1 MSEDESYEAELSRRS
16 ALKAIGGLAA
26 VPAVGSTL
34 VRADDGV
41 EELSD
46 EEKKRAKAL
55 IRRIEN
61 SPNPDKQ
68 IEQLTEEQR
77 ELLARA
83 TAINELSVEQQRSEG
98 ADVGTMASGCK
109 KVHTK
114 VVGKSYLGKQWTYH
128 LETEWCYDGS
138 EITGDPYNRRWGELH
153 TSFWSFKG
161 HIDKTERGGQ
171 GEYSYEFWTQG
182 EFQSSFAGTQ
192 TDAAYPW
199 IEHDVYADGSYDSD
213 GDFGDM

>member
-1 MSEDESYEAELSRRS
+1 MPEEEKPNTNFTRRN
-16 ALKAIGGLAA
+16 ALKAIGGFVA
-26 VPAVGSTL
+26 VPTIGSTL
-34 VRADDGV
+34 VRADDEV
-41 EELSD
+41 DELSA

-55 IRRIEN
+55 MRRIEN
-61 SPNPDKQ
+61 SPNPDKH

-77 ELLARA
+77 ELLGRA
-83 TAINELSVEQQRSEG
+83 TAVKELSVEHHEPEG
-98 ADVGTMASGCK
+98 SDVGPMASGCK
-109 KVHTK
+109 KVHTE

-128 LETEWCYDGS
+128 VETEWCYDGT

-161 HIDKTERGGQ
+161 NIDKTERGGKGQ
-171 GEYSYEFWTQG
+171 NNYELWTQG

-199 IEHDVYADGSYDSD
+199 IEHNVYSDGTWNSD